1 MSIKILQ
8 ISAAYKPAFIYGGP
22 TMSVAKLC
30 EALVLAEVDMAV
42 LTTTANGQIELPV
55 KPNEVQDVDG
65 VAVTYYKR
73 LTKDHTHYAP
83 ALLKG
88 LRNQLKQHNNSIVH
102 IHAWWNLVSLL
113 SCRLAKGKNVPVVLS
128 PRGMLTAYTLSNR
141 NAGPKSIIHRLI
153 GKKLLQYCHI
163 HVTSEKEKQDILQF
177 IKPKSITVIPNLVE
191 LGNFAPQK
199 HSDMQSNTFNLLFLS
214 RIEEKKGLEF
224 LFRALAELGTDWK
237 LTLAGSG
244 SEAYI
249 KDLKILAQQ
258 LTIASKINWVGQV
271 KPEDKFELLAQHDLT
286 ALTSYNEN
294 FANVVVESLSVGTPV
309 LISDQVGLADYVQEK
324 KLGWVSNLNVASIKE
339 NLLIAFMAKQD
350 RLRIRQVAPQQ
361 IKEDFNPALLVQKY
375 ISLYQQIN
383 NGRL

>member
-30 EALVLAEVDMAV
+30 EALVLAGVDIAV
-42 LTTTANGQIELPV
+42 LTTTANGQTELPV
-55 KPNEVQDVDG
+55 KPNEIQHVNG

-128 PRGMLTAYTLSNR
+128 PRGMLTVYTLSNR

-153 GKKLLQYCHI
+153 GKKLLQYCHV

-191 LGNFAPQK
+191 LGNFAPQE
-199 HSDMQSNTFNLLFLS
+199 HHDVQSNTFNLLFLS

-224 LFRALAELGTDWK
+224 LFKALAELGIDWK

-244 SEAYI
+244 NEAYI

-258 LTIASKINWVGQV
+258 LTIASKINWIGQV

-309 LISDQVGLADYVQEK
+309 LLSDQVGLADYVQEK
-324 KLGWVSNLNVASIKE
+324 KLGWVSNLTVASIKE
-339 NLLIAFMAKQD
+339 NLLIAFMAKED
-350 RLRIRQVAPQQ
+350 RLRIRQIAPQQ
-361 IKEDFNPALLVQKY
+361 VKEDFNPSFLVQKY

>member
-1 MSIKILQ
+1 MFTKILQ

-30 EALVLAEVDMAV
+30 EALVNVGTNLEV
-42 LTTTANGQIELPV
+42 LTTTANGQTELQV
-55 KPNEVQDVDG
+55 KPNHVQNVDG

-88 LRNQLKQHNNSIVH
+88 FKNQIKQHRDSIVH

-113 SCRLAKGKNVPVVLS
+113 SCRLAKSKNVPVVLS
-128 PRGMLTAYTLSNR
+128 PRGMLTAYTLGNR
-141 NAGPKSIIHRLI
+141 NTGIKSIMHRLI

-163 HVTSEKEKQDILQF
+163 HVTSEKEKRDILQF

-191 LGNFAPQK
+191 LGNFIPQQQN
-199 HSDMQSNTFNLLFLS
+199 HIQSASFNLLFLS

-224 LFRALAELGTDWK
+224 LFRALAQLGIDWK
-237 LTLAGSG
+237 LTIAGSG
-244 SEAYI
+244 SEDYI
-249 KDLKILAQQ
+249 KTLKIFAQQ
-258 LTIASKINWVGQV
+258 LAIDSRLNWIGQV
-271 KPEDKFELLAQHDLT
+271 KPEDKFELLAQYDLT
-286 ALTSYNEN
+286 TLTSYNEN
-294 FANVVVESLSVGTPV
+294 FANVVIESLSVGTPV
-309 LISDQVGLADYVQEK
+309 LLSDQVGLADYVQDK
-324 KLGWVSNLNVASIKE
+324 KLGWASNLTVTSIKE
-339 NLLIAFMAKQD
+339 NLLIAYMAKED
-350 RLRIRQVAPQQ
+350 RLRIRQIAPQQ
-361 IKEDFNPALLVQKY
+361 IREDFNPELLVQKY